1 MKRFVTVMVGSVIAL
16 SGCGVFGS
24 ESTNEP
30 TMIDRYEAP
39 TDNSDSGNKK
49 DNSNEDP
56 NAVHDG
62 DGTEIDREE
71 EYSPTFIYRSNCEKG
86 LTKCD
91 ETRVTLYHD
100 STTSNGRIVDEN
112 FIDQYK
118 EAALYSEI
126 QNQKSKGFDKCE
138 TEELGVEVPEWDH
151 KTVFFC
157 EYENGHEDTMQLIT
171 EKVLES
177 AGVLK
182 K

>member
-1 MKRFVTVMVGSVIAL
+1 MVGSVIAL

-30 TMIDRYEAP
+30 TIIDSYEVP
-39 TDNSDSGNKK
+39 TDNSGSGNKNE
-49 DNSNEDP
+49 NSTEDP

-62 DGTEIDREE
+62 DGTKIDKEE
-71 EYSPTFIYRSNCEKG
+71 EYSPTFIYRSNCEEG
-86 LTKCD
+86 LKKCN
-91 ETRVTLYHD
+91 ETRLTLYHD
-100 STTSNGRIVDEN
+100 STTSNGKTVDEN

-126 QNQKSKGFDKCE
+126 QKQKSIGADNCG

-157 EYENGHEDTMQLIT
+157 EYKNGHEDTMQLIT